1 VEGEVCARVRYMVN
15 KNSSSPSR
23 VLVVEDDPS
32 VTRMLRFC
40 LRAAGFDVTE
50 ASNGSEALQALDRGS
65 ADAVVLD
72 LGLPDNLG
80 GVVLERLRKGES
92 MANGSPV
99 WLVISALDR
108 EDAAK
113 RYGPLGGRFL
123 SKPFDPWD
131 LVRRLEELLS
141 ASS

>member
-1 VEGEVCARVRYMVN
+1 MRTGGHMVK
-15 KNSSSPSR
+15 KNNISPSR
-23 VLVVEDDPS
+23 ILLVEDDPS

-50 ASNGSEALQALDRGS
+50 VSNGVEALQVLDRGS
-65 ADAVVLD
+65 ANAVVLD

-80 GVVLERLRKGES
+80 GAVLERLRQGERR
-92 MANGSPV
+92 ANGSPV
-99 WLVISALDR
+99 WLVISALDC

-123 SKPFDPWD
+123 AKPFDPWD